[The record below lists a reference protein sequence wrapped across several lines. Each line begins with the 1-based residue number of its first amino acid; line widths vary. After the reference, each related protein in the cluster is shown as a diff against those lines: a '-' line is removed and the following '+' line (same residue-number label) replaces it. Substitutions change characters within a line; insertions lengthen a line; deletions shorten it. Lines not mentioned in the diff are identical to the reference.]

1 MFEEEIWSD
10 DMHTDIFFF
19 PSEHIHVRVHSRG
32 DVDLYT
38 TLEFVD
44 HDSSTSTYFVSHGV
58 TASVN
63 YSSPVGY
70 VVHVHVCT
78 CIL

>member
-1 MFEEEIWSD
+1 MTF
-10 DMHTDIFFF
+10 TLTFFFF
-19 PSEHIHVRVHSRG
+19 PSEHVRVHSRG

-58 TASVN
+58 TV
-63 YSSPVGY
+63 
-70 VVHVHVCT
+70 
-78 CIL
+78 

>member
-1 MFEEEIWSD
+1 MTF
-10 DMHTDIFFF
+10 TLTFFFF

-32 DVDLYT
+32 DVDLFT

-58 TASVN
+58 TV
-63 YSSPVGY
+63 
-70 VVHVHVCT
+70 
-78 CIL
+78 

>member
-10 DMHTDIFFF
+10 DIHTDIFFF
-19 PSEHIHVRVHSRG
+19 PIRTYSCTRSFKGRCRS
-32 DVDLYT
+32 LYT

-70 VVHVHVCT
+70 VVHVCT

>member
-19 PSEHIHVRVHSRG
+19 PSEHIHVHVHSRG

-58 TASVN
+58 TVWIIHHQLAM
-63 YSSPVGY
+63 
-70 VVHVHVCT
+70 
-78 CIL
+78 

>member
-19 PSEHIHVRVHSRG
+19 PSEHIHVCIHSRG

-58 TASVN
+58 TVWIIHHQLAM
-63 YSSPVGY
+63 
-70 VVHVHVCT
+70 
-78 CIL
+78 